1 MSYENKINQLH
12 MAIFCGGKIGRVHAY
27 SLQFT
32 IHEVHEYSD
41 LQSPPFYAA
50 EANESTWE

>member
-1 MSYENKINQLH
+1 MSYENKIIQLH